1 MKKKYQNP
9 QALSDPLCLIG
20 VSPEFLI
27 CAQHLGYECLL
38 DFTKPEIRDLL
49 KNEHF
54 NYRMLAEML
63 TLLVDNGLEDYI
75 KD

>member
-1 MKKKYQNP
+1 MEQKKQHLEILNNP
-9 QALSDPLCLIG
+9 LSTIG
-20 VSPEFLI
+20 ASQEFLI
-27 CAQHLGYECLL
+27 CANQLGFTCLL